1 MHQQNDATLSEYR
14 SFLFSVVLS
23 IVLYYFAME
32 FDYESNTKQFLNF
45 LKFLGKLS
53 NMEQRSFIDNATSK
67 HVNILVNF
75 IRLCS
80 SGKVLCHDQTLFN
93 NLAKFSKVFFNLKMA
108 RNSKTNVAEK
118 THAFKQVLH
127 DRYGLLNLLAPY
139 LEQSLVEYEQ
149 GGQLGI
155 NPVPLLPKMFT
166 RKRTRTRRQKPVCG
180 EKQVTES
187 KDERSVSVRS
197 QEEKE
202 IKTME
207 EEKDFNHITVKIY

>member
-1 MHQQNDATLSEYR
+1 MHQQNDATLSDYR

-80 SGKVLCHDQTLFN
+80 SGIYHGMLLFIKN
-93 NLAKFSKVFFNLKMA
+93 IDLSI
-108 RNSKTNVAEK
+108 
-118 THAFKQVLH
+118 
-127 DRYGLLNLLAPY
+127 
-139 LEQSLVEYEQ
+139 
-149 GGQLGI
+149 I
-155 NPVPLLPKMFT
+155 N
-166 RKRTRTRRQKPVCG
+166 R
-180 EKQVTES
+180 
-187 KDERSVSVRS
+187 
-197 QEEKE
+197 
-202 IKTME
+202 
-207 EEKDFNHITVKIY
+207 